1 MIVVHKNTKIYA
13 MCPAATFTGGPELL
27 HQLVNKMTLAGY
39 EAYMVYSGDAENPVH
54 PNFVIYNNKY
64 TTEIE
69 DNPENIL
76 IVPEIYITKVG
87 HLTQIRKCVWWLS
100 IDNFFKPY
108 FTYPAF
114 WMFKMLKQI
123 GLEGMCK
130 ELIFKLKV
138 SDKFQYH
145 IVQSYYAKMFLK
157 QHKIESEPL
166 YDYLSAAFLQNS
178 TGIDLSA
185 KKPQV
190 LYNPKK
196 GFEFTAK
203 LIEQGKD
210 INWIP
215 LEGMKPAEVV
225 ALLKESMVYIDFG
238 THPGRDRFPREAA
251 ILQCCVITGK
261 RGSANYYEDVPITDQ
276 YKIEDKVSN
285 IPHIINTIRACM
297 SDFHTHI
304 QAFESYRQMILSAE
318 KMYMESFNRIF
329 EQTPSE

>member
-1 MIVVHKNTKIYA
+1 MIVVHKNTKIYV

-39 EAYMVYSGDAENPVH
+39 DAYMVYSGDTENPVH
-54 PNFVIYNNKY
+54 PNFVTYKNKY
-64 TTEIE
+64 TTHIE
-69 DNPENIL
+69 DNLENIL
-76 IVPEIYITKVG
+76 IIPEIYVTKVD

-114 WMFKMLKQI
+114 WMFKMLKRI
-123 GLEGMCK
+123 GLEAMCK
-130 ELIFKLKV
+130 DLIFKLKV
-138 SDKFQYH
+138 SNKFQYH
-145 IVQSYYAKMFLK
+145 LVQSYYAKMFLK
-157 QHKIESEPL
+157 QYKIESEGL

-178 TGIDLSA
+178 TGIDLNA

-215 LEGMKPAEVV
+215 IVGMKPAEVV
-225 ALLKESMVYIDFG
+225 TLLKESMIYIDFG
-238 THPGRDRFPREAA
+238 NHPGKDRFPREAA
-251 ILQCCVITGK
+251 ILKCCVITGRK
-261 RGSANYYEDVPITDQ
+261 GSAYYYEDVSIDDR

-285 IPHIINTIRACM
+285 IPYIINTINACM
-297 SDFHTHI
+297 SDYHTHI
-304 QAFESYRQMILSAE
+304 RAFESYRQKILSDE
-318 KMYMESFNRIF
+318 QLFIESISKIF